1 MLRKTASTASD
12 ANVKV
17 NTLIGEGAVFDGNL
31 TIPNTIR
38 IDGTVNGNCSCEATL
53 ILGETGQIFGN
64 INAHNVIISGSVK
77 GDITAKGKLEFLPT
91 GRLVGNIVANT
102 LVIDEGAY
110 VDGKCTMTS
119 DSSAPSFSSSSS
131 VSEE

>member
-1 MLRKTASTASD
+1 MLRKNTSAASD
-12 ANVKV
+12 VNVKV

-31 TIPNTIR
+31 MIPNTIR
-38 IDGTVNGNCSCEATL
+38 IDGTVNGNCACEATL

-64 INAHNVIISGSVK
+64 INAYNIIISGSVK

-119 DSSAPSFSSSSS
+119 ESPSSAISSFS
-131 VSEE
+131 EE

>member
-1 MLRKTASTASD
+1 MLRKGTAAASD

-17 NTLIGEGAVFDGNL
+17 STLIGEGAVFDGDL
-31 TIPNTIR
+31 KIPDTIR
-38 IDGTVNGNCSCEATL
+38 IDGTINGNCSCDATL

-64 INAHNVIISGSVK
+64 INANNIIISGSVK

-119 DSSAPSFSSSSS
+119 DAPAPSF
-131 VSEE
+131 VQQED

>member
-1 MLRKTASTASD
+1 MLRKNVSTASD

-17 NTLIGEGAVFDGNL
+17 STLLGEGAVFDGNL
-31 TIPNTIR
+31 TIPDTIR
-38 IDGTVNGNCSCEATL
+38 IDGTVNGNCLCESTL
-53 ILGETGQIFGN
+53 ILGETGQVFGN
-64 INAHNVIISGSVK
+64 INAYNIIISGSVK

-91 GRLVGNIVANT
+91 GKLVGNIVANT

-119 DSSAPSFSSSSS
+119 DSSVSSYSSS

>member
-1 MLRKTASTASD
+1 MLRRNMSTASD

-17 NTLIGEGAVFDGNL
+17 STLIGEGAVFDGNL
-31 TIPNTIR
+31 SIPDTVR
-38 IDGTVNGNCSCEATL
+38 IDGTINGNCSCNSTL
-53 ILGETGQIFGN
+53 ILGEAGQIFGN
-64 INAHNVIISGSVK
+64 INAHNIIISGSVK

-91 GRLVGNIVANT
+91 GKLTGNIVANT

-119 DSSAPSFSSSSS
+119 DAPVPSF
-131 VSEE
+131 VQQEQED

>member
-1 MLRKTASTASD
+1 MLRKGTSVTSD

-17 NTLIGEGAVFDGNL
+17 STLIGEGAVFDGNL
-31 TIPNTIR
+31 TIPDTIR
-38 IDGTVNGNCSCEATL
+38 IDGTINGNCSCDSTL
-53 ILGETGQIFGN
+53 ILGESGQIFGN
-64 INAHNVIISGSVK
+64 INAQNIIISGSVK

-119 DSSAPSFSSSSS
+119 DSPAPSFSSS